1 MRHAPRSSLRA
12 PIRVLGAA
20 LIVAGAATGTGA
32 EAAPPSSKEA
42 ATREEM
48 QAAEKAKAAQL
59 AAQKQAAAQ
68 AAAARAEEQRLTAD
82 RIAAMAKLRDA
93 EAATSAAAA
102 RMEDLAAKQREAD
115 RRLAARVVA
124 LEPLLPLIERLAL
137 YPTETLLAVP
147 LPPDQ
152 AVRGLIVLQGMSH
165 GLAEE
170 MAALR
175 RDQAAWK
182 AATQAVQ
189 AEAPKLA
196 AAQRAQAEQA
206 AALDRQIA
214 EAQAQRRAADADADA
229 AAERAAKEAARAD
242 SLRGALATLEA
253 ERKAAEAKARQEAI
267 RAERQRKEAEAEAA
281 RQREAA
287 LSRSAGSMASA
298 GSAATPRGRALL
310 TAPVAGS
317 IVRAWG
323 DSTEAGPATGI
334 SYQAAPSA
342 RVVAPCSGRVA
353 FADPFRSYGQLL
365 ILDCCGGYHAVLA
378 GFERLDVKVGQSVQ
392 SGEPVGVM
400 PTWDPAGTGR
410 RPLLYVE
417 LRRGGQPVNPAP
429 WLKSSS

>member
-1 MRHAPRSSLRA
+1 MRRARRSSLRPLILSA
-12 PIRVLGAA
+12 VAAAA
-20 LIVAGAATGTGA
+20 LAASGPGA
-32 EAAPPSSKEA
+32 EAAPRSKEA

-48 QAAEKAKAAQL
+48 QAAEKAKAAEL

-68 AAAARAEEQRLTAD
+68 SAAARAEEQRLTD
-82 RIAAMAKLRDA
+82 ERIAAAAKLREA
-93 EAATSAAAA
+93 EAATAAAAA
-102 RMEDLAAKQREAD
+102 RMEELAGRQREAD
-115 RRLAARVVA
+115 LRVAARVVA

-165 GLAEE
+165 RLAAE

-175 RDQAAWK
+175 RDQAAW
-182 AATQAVQ
+182 AEATKAVQ

-196 AAQRAQAEQA
+196 AAQQAQAQQA
-206 AALDRQIA
+206 EALDRQIA
-214 EAQAQRRAADADADA
+214 QAQAQRRSADADADA

-253 ERKAAEAKARQEAI
+253 QRKAAEAKAREEAV

-281 RQREAA
+281 RRREAA
-287 LSRSAGSMASA
+287 LSRSSGSMASA
-298 GSAATPRGRALL
+298 GSSATPHGRALL

-323 DSTEAGPATGI
+323 DSTEAGPARGI
-334 SYQAAPSA
+334 SYQAPPAA

-353 FADPFRSYGQLL
+353 FADSFRSYGELL
-365 ILDCCGGYHAVLA
+365 ILDCGGGYHAVLA
-378 GFERLDVKVGQSVQ
+378 GFARLDMKVGESVQ

-400 PTWDPAGTGR
+400 PSWDPAGTGR

-417 LRRGGQPVNPAP
+417 LRRDGQPVNPAP